1 MRFRNGGH
9 TTAINAKGGDSK
21 MLTFLMISR
30 HTAADCPAHN
40 AENRKVV
47 LEAFSKAEEL
57 GAKYGIKTVG
67 IWNVHS
73 EHLTVQVVEAPSMEA
88 FMAMSMEPSNIKL
101 LNFETAE
108 WKLAQTGEEL
118 MQAMM
123 QAQ

>member
-1 MRFRNGGH
+1 
-9 TTAINAKGGDSK
+9 